1 MLRDKRNIKWM
12 FQAGRELVLA
22 PDRGIFGAEFKAAE
36 WMDEPLGRGEPRS
49 RAAGRP

>member
-1 MLRDKRNIKWM
+1 M